1 MANKT
6 FIEQFSNSKEFISP
20 IQHNLIKTLE
30 QSGPLTRKEL
40 VNELKTARTTIY
52 DNLIKLQKQK
62 MIEKFTRND
71 GKRGRPLVFWKLK

>member
-6 FIEQFSNSKEFISP
+6 VIEQFSNSKEYISP
-20 IQHNLIKTLE
+20 TQHNLIKTLE
-30 QSGPLTRKEL
+30 NNGPLTRKEL
-40 VNELKTARTTIY
+40 VNELQTARTTIY

>member
-1 MANKT
+1 MANKSL
-6 FIEQFSNSKEFISP
+6 IEQFSTSKEYISH
-20 IQHNLIKTLE
+20 IQHNLIKTLGK
-30 QSGPLTRKEL
+30 SGPLTRKEL

-52 DNLIKLQKQK
+52 DNLLKLQKQK